1 MQIFKEYSWVLPM
14 ITFLLAFWATNW
26 IHPKMI
32 KLAFRGKIMDK
43 PSHRKLQKKPVPV
56 LGGLVVFFGLSCG
69 LVCVSLCEN
78 CSYMVLVYVFMAL
91 MLYIGTFDDIMQLS
105 SYMRLFIEI
114 ACMGVFVWV
123 VGGIDNF
130 YGLWHVGPIPYWLEF
145 IITIFASVGIINAI
159 NLIDGV
165 DGLSSGYCVMASMV
179 FGVFFFL
186 SGDWEMLILA
196 AACIGAL
203 LPFFFHNVFGK
214 SSKMFI
220 GDGGTLVM
228 GIIMAVF
235 VIRILNEHQSV
246 VVFAEEGMGLV
257 PFTLA
262 VLSIPVFD
270 TLRVMMT
277 RMLKGNSPFRPDK
290 THLHHLFIAEGFSH
304 IGTTFC
310 ILSLNV
316 FVIFVWWLL
325 YRRGVSVDLQ
335 LYVVVFLGL
344 LFTVGLYLGTKIVSR
359 SDRMKKFIRM
369 LALLSH
375 VEHKGFILKLQYW
388 IDGRGVCKDGK

>member
-1 MQIFKEYSWVLPM
+1 MQIFKEYNWLLPI
-14 ITFLLAFWATNW
+14 ITFLLAFWATSW

-32 KLAFRGKIMDK
+32 KLAFRSDIMDK
-43 PSHRKLQKKPVPV
+43 PNCRKLQKKPVPV
-56 LGGLVVFFGLSCG
+56 LGGLAVFFGLSGG
-69 LVCVSLCEN
+69 LVCVSLCGN
-78 CSYMVLVYVFMAL
+78 CSYIVLAYVFMAL

-114 ACMGVFVWV
+114 ACIGVFVLIA
-123 VGGIDNF
+123 GGIDNF
-130 YGLWHVGPIPYWLEF
+130 YGLWHIGRIPYWLEF
-145 IITIFASVGIINAI
+145 VITIFASVGIINAI

-165 DGLSSGYCVMASMV
+165 DGLSSGYCVMASIV

-196 AACIGAL
+196 AASIGAL
-203 LPFFFHNVFGK
+203 VPFFFHNVFGK

-235 VIRILNEHQSV
+235 VIRILNEHQAV
-246 VVFAEEGMGLV
+246 VMFADAGMGLI

-270 TLRVMMT
+270 TLRVMIA
-277 RMLKGNSPFRPDK
+277 RMLKGNSPFHPDK
-290 THLHHLFIAEGFSH
+290 THLHHLFINEGFSH

-310 ILSLNV
+310 IISLNTV
-316 FVIFVWWLL
+316 VILVWWLL
-325 YRRGVSVDLQ
+325 YHWGVSVDLQ
-335 LYVVVFLGL
+335 LYVVVLLGL
-344 LFTVGLYLGTKIVSR
+344 LFTVGLYFGTKILSR
-359 SDRMKKFIRM
+359 SNRMKKFIRR

-375 VEHKGFILKLQYW
+375 ISRKGFILKFQNWL
-388 IDGRGVCKDGK
+388 DGK